1 MGLETVIYIQINLD
15 LSFYEF
21 VNNSPCT
28 HTHTH
33 THCSL
38 ILDHQYDSNNVDS
51 EICMH
56 AHIITVLTEKTKVNR
71 FAGVVFIMDSVV
83 FW

>member
-1 MGLETVIYIQINLD
+1 MGLETVKYIQINLD
-15 LSFYEF
+15 LSFYKL
-21 VNNSPCT
+21 VYNSPCT

-33 THCSL
+33 RSL

-71 FAGVVFIMDSVV
+71 LAGVVFIMDSVV